1 MASPHSAAGP
11 RAHSHTSTRRTS
23 RASRWW
29 TTRPVPPAVE
39 VRCRADGDPD
49 GAAERTDGAGV
60 RPAAAFVVAFPVS
73 AAVAVNAAA
82 GGVGGTGRR
91 YVCICTNLFAPRD
104 TSISLYFGCRTV
116 VRASRPSR
124 SLPTGPCS
132 RRSSS
137 IVLPSS
143 GWRLTSRKICTY
155 PLAFRCPHCLIL
167 TSETYGRVYPYD
179 KTYDR
184 ITTRTEKPLQILD
197 RIKYNTT
204 TSDDPV
210 IQTVSLALH
219 IAEGD
224 DNSPIF
230 ILVGSKEHCNDLHH

>member
-1 MASPHSAAGP
+1 MP
-11 RAHSHTSTRRTS
+11 RG
-23 RASRWW
+23 RASGR
-29 TTRPVPPAVE
+29 
-39 VRCRADGDPD
+39 G
-49 GAAERTDGAGV
+49 GAAYGRGGSATRGGV
-60 RPAAAFVVAFPVS
+60 R
-73 AAVAVNAAA
+73 
-82 GGVGGTGRR
+82 GGFSGQRGGGGQRGGRR
-91 YVCICTNLFAPRD
+91 GWRDWEKVCLHLYESVCPGIT
-104 TSISLYFGCRTV
+104 LYFGYRTV

-137 IVLPSS
+137 IVWRSS

-155 PLAFRCPHCLIL
+155 PLAFRCPRCLIL